1 MPCYA
6 HMFVACVYMY
16 CFAVHTVSMSL
27 KFKSETGPRDGTRVW
42 YENLTKVWCST
53 CIHVSTWLMNI
64 VNGSFDLSLIHF
76 FRLTCIFFFL
86 SCAYLPYC
94 TCVLVLWTLHV
105 CRWLFDLLL
114 SSFLLLIPFLHFCF
128 LATPVFYPSLSCLP
142 ISRSLSA
149 ILWTAILSRILF
161 SAWSWARH
169 SPYLWSHRLVC
180 SKCHSC

>member
-1 MPCYA
+1 MPCYV

-53 CIHVSTWLMNI
+53 CKHVSTWLTNI
-64 VNGSFDLSLIHF
+64 VNGDFDFPLILSTSTFSFFHVS
-76 FRLTCIFFFL
+76 TSCI
-86 SCAYLPYC
+86 AH
-94 TCVLVLWTLHV
+94 VLVLWTL
-105 CRWLFDLLL
+105 CRWLFDLFLSSSLSNFLFIFSFLASLFLDL
-114 SSFLLLIPFLHFCF
+114 SSFLSFSLPFLP
-128 LATPVFYPSLSCLP
+128 L
-142 ISRSLSA
+142 IRNLSA

-161 SAWSWARH
+161 LAWSWARH
-169 SPYLWSHRLVC
+169 SPYLLSHRLVC